1 MEENMKKISVSVA
14 VILSAIMIFCM
25 IPFSVSAA
33 WDGTSVATSYTAGT
47 GTETD
52 PFIISTESELALLA
66 AECLDADNAGNA
78 GKFYKLSGDLDLGE
92 KNWAPIGTSSGTAF
106 AGTFDGDGH
115 TIRGLCI
122 DTSENYAGLF
132 GYVKNGTVKNL
143 NVEAG
148 TIKSAKYAGVVVG
161 QLACTAAEGNYA
173 VVENCHVTAEL
184 LDAVQIG
191 GVVSRVS
198 TTGATTDQMR
208 ITGCSAEFTGIAT
221 SGEFAGGIV
230 GAAGSC
236 VISYCTV
243 TNSKIVT
250 GGERGA
256 SAFITVG
263 GICACQGASSA
274 ACHIYNCVVDNVEMS
289 IYEGSTGKEFE
300 VGGLVGRAA
309 HTDMMSEIKNCFVG
323 KVTMSNPTAPDYV
336 GSFTGVAKYMFLY
349 NNCYVCSEP
358 VIGVNPAMI
367 EYPVKV
373 VTAEQAGAVDALSV
387 IDLNRGNSNEIWE
400 ASSIDGHPVLNLDK
414 CWTNVFT
421 LGDYTEDLPAESSS
435 VATSAEPAVTSA
447 EPATTTAEPAA
458 TSAEPAAT
466 TAAPATTT
474 AAPATTT
481 AAPETTATASGGCGS
496 SVAVACVALVSIFGM
511 AFVSKRK

>member
-1 MEENMKKISVSVA
+1 MEENMKKISVSIA
-14 VILSAIMIFCM
+14 VLLSAIMIFCM
-25 IPFSVSAA
+25 IPVSVSAA
-33 WDGTSVATSYTAGT
+33 WDGISVATSYTAGT

-66 AECLDADNAGNA
+66 AECLDTNNAGNS

-92 KNWAPIGTSSGTAF
+92 KNWAPIGISSGTAF

-143 NVEAG
+143 DVEAG
-148 TIKSAKYAGVVVG
+148 TIKSAKYVGVVVG
-161 QLACTAAEGNYA
+161 QLAVTAAEGNYA

-191 GVVSRVS
+191 GVVSRAS
-198 TTGATTDQMR
+198 TTGATPDQMR
-208 ITGCSAEFTGIAT
+208 ITGCSAEITGIAT
-221 SGEFAGGIV
+221 TGEFAGGIV

-243 TNSKIVT
+243 TNSKLIT
-250 GGERGA
+250 GGERG
-256 SAFITVG
+256 SSSFITVG
-263 GICACQGASSA
+263 GIVACQGASSA
-274 ACHIYNCVVDNVEMS
+274 AAHIYNCCVDNVELG

-336 GSFTGVAKYMFLY
+336 GSLAGVAKYMLLY

-358 VIGVNPAMI
+358 TIGMNPAMI

-373 VTAEQAGAVDALSV
+373 VTAEQAGAVDALTT
-387 IDLNRGNSNEIWE
+387 INLNLGNSNEIWE
-400 ASSIDGHPVLNLDK
+400 ASAIDGHPVLNLDK

-421 LGDYTEDLPAESSS
+421 LGDYTEDLPAESSTAAAAS
-435 VATSAEPAVTSA
+435 SEPAAASS
-447 EPATTTAEPAA
+447 EPAA
-458 TSAEPAAT
+458 TSAEPAAASSEPADT
-466 TAAPATTT
+466 TAAPADST
-474 AAPATTT
+474 AAPAETT
-481 AAPETTATASGGCGS
+481 AAAPGGCGS
-496 SVAVACVALVSIFGM
+496 SVAIACVSLVAILGT
-511 AFVSKRK
+511 AVSFKRK